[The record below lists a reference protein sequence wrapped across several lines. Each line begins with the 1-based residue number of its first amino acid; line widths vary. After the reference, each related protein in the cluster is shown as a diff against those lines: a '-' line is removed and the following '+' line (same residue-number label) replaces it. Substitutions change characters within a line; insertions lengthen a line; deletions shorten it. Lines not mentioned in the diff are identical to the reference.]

1 MQFVSDGAGARDGG
15 GKGGSGIRFTL
26 FKECSVTHMSV
37 CPGAY
42 SMEWKGRD
50 GRVLSPF
57 FFLSLFPVYF
67 AGRTSLSRHSG
78 AEQKL
83 NAVSSIALNHAVAI

>member
-1 MQFVSDGAGARDGG
+1 
-15 GKGGSGIRFTL
+15 
-26 FKECSVTHMSV
+26 MSV

-57 FFLSLFPVYF
+57 LFLSLFPVYF
-67 AGRTSLSRHSG
+67 AGADEPLCPLRVQSKSLMLFCLLH
-78 AEQKL
+78 
-83 NAVSSIALNHAVAI
+83 